1 MVIGSIGSATCVISP
16 KVVKAVDQQQSAE
29 SGKAAKADVTLT
41 IIGITVPDSDRP
53 SKAKTGQD
61 DSASKPTHPL
71 RRILRSF
78 GFASAGI
85 ANMIRYQTNA
95 WVHLAAT
102 TVLVGL
108 GIWLE
113 LNRIEICFLV
123 IAAGFVWSMEAVN
136 TAIELLADALHPEQH
151 PLIGRAKDAAAGG
164 VLLAAVT
171 AALVGVMVLLPPL
184 MARLGIYS

>member
-1 MVIGSIGSATCVISP
+1 
-16 KVVKAVDQQQSAE
+16 
-29 SGKAAKADVTLT
+29 
-41 IIGITVPDSDRP
+41 
-53 SKAKTGQD
+53 
-61 DSASKPTHPL
+61 
-71 RRILRSF
+71 
-78 GFASAGI
+78 
-85 ANMIRYQTNA
+85 MIRYQTNA

-164 VLLAAVT
+164 VLLAAVM